1 MSISFKHPLATHAA
15 GTVLGRRRNG
25 SPIYAIAG
33 GSPEGDPAP
42 APAVPPAPA
51 PAPAPVPTPP
61 APADP
66 PKPADPDPTDWKS
79 HSRDWEKKA
88 KANAAELEKFRQAA
102 MTDQEKAVE
111 AARTEGRT
119 AAEAEA
125 RTNAVQL
132 AVYRTAATAG
142 ADPDALLDSRTF
154 LTALADVDPK
164 DAAAVTK
171 AITEAVKAN
180 PKLAATPAAGASGP
194 PIPGGPGTQ
203 RERPTS
209 LGAAVSGHYGR

>member
-1 MSISFKHPLATHAA
+1 MSIPFKHPLATHAA

-42 APAVPPAPA
+42 APVAP
-51 PAPAPVPTPP
+51 PAPAPVPAPP

-66 PKPADPDPTDWKS
+66 PKPADPDPTDWKA
-79 HSRDWEKKA
+79 HSREWEKKA
-88 KANAAELEKFRQAA
+88 KANSAELEKFRQAA

-119 AAEAEA
+119 AAESEA
-125 RTNAVQL
+125 RSTAVQL
-132 AVYRTAATAG
+132 AVYRAAATAG

-154 LTALADVDPK
+154 LTSLAEIDPK
-164 DAAAVTK
+164 DTAAITK
-171 AITEAVKAN
+171 AIEAAVKTN
-180 PKLAATPAAGASGP
+180 PKLSATPAAGASGAP
-194 PIPGGPGTQ
+194 MPGGPGGT